1 MRTEARP
8 LIMHL
13 RAANFVGGPEK
24 QILEHMARLR
34 GGPFRTALCTFD
46 ESGRPSSLHEAAKD
60 MGLACH
66 RLPSRSPADPR
77 SVLELA
83 GLLRRTGA
91 ALLVTHGYRPN
102 IVGRLACWKAGIP
115 TVAVSR
121 GWTHETAKIRLFE
134 TLDRLFLRFAD
145 KVVAVSGGQ
154 RDKIL
159 AAGVAAGSVSVIRN
173 AIDLSGYPCPDGMP
187 AERERLGV
195 PADAPFFGTAGR
207 LSPEKNHMDFI
218 RAAAIV
224 AGKLPAARFVVWGE
238 GFLRPRLERAVS
250 DLGLGGRFHLPGFN
264 RDARRA
270 FHELDVFVL
279 PSLTEGLSNVLLE
292 AFACAKPAVATAVG
306 GNPEVVEDGV
316 SGILVPPGDPE
327 ALAGAMLRLAVEPR
341 TRAAMGR
348 AGAMSVRANFDFDGQ
363 TRRYVALYL
372 GLVGSGRAAA

>member
-1 MRTEARP
+1 
-8 LIMHL
+8 
-13 RAANFVGGPEK
+13 
-24 QILEHMARLR
+24 
-34 GGPFRTALCTFD
+34 
-46 ESGRPSSLHEAAKD
+46 
-60 MGLACH
+60 
-66 RLPSRSPADPR
+66 
-77 SVLELA
+77 
-83 GLLRRTGA
+83 
-91 ALLVTHGYRPN
+91 
-102 IVGRLACWKAGIP
+102 
-115 TVAVSR
+115 
-121 GWTHETAKIRLFE
+121 
-134 TLDRLFLRFAD
+134 
-145 KVVAVSGGQ
+145 
-154 RDKIL
+154 
-159 AAGVAAGSVSVIRN
+159 
-173 AIDLSGYPCPDGMP
+173 MP